1 MTTELFA
8 DIGDT
13 VYFLDEETKLIYPMV
28 VHKIQKSRAT
38 GFNMILVSTDD
49 GWDTRFAEVVSLSDY
64 KKTWFTTIY
73 DAEQKYQSDQTKQ
86 AAQKNIALL
95 ELVFKQLQRTKCYLV
110 NSNTLVK
117 ATEYTYSNNSMTFI
131 EDNGTTHTIPL
142 NEIKDKIIMQ

>member
-64 KKTWFTTIY
+64 QKTWFTTIY
-73 DAEQKYQSDQTKQ
+73 DAEQKYQSEQTKQ

-95 ELVFKQLQRTKCYLV
+95 ELVFKQLQRTKCSLV

-117 ATEYTYSNNSMTFI
+117 AAGYTYSDNSMTFI
-131 EDNGTTHTIPL
+131 EDDGTTHIIPL
-142 NEIKDKIIMQ
+142 NEIKNKIIMQ